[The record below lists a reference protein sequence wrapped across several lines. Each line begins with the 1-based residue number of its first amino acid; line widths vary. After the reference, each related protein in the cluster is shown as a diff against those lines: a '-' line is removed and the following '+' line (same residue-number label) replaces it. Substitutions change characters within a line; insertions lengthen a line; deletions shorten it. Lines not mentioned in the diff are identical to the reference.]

1 VSDDTQQPIIVKRS
15 KKVIAG
21 AHGGA
26 WKIAYADFVT
36 AMMAFF
42 LMMWLLGSTSQGDL
56 QGISDHFQNPLKLT
70 QAGGPGSGDSSSIIH
85 GGGEDLS
92 RKVGQVRR
100 GDTPSKRTSS
110 TDNPH
115 RQRGEAGG
123 SDPEGKERER
133 RHERARL
140 IDLKGRIEALV
151 EADTQLRIFKSQ
163 ILIDIISE
171 GLRIQIVDEQN
182 RPMFNLSSA
191 ELQPYTRALLDAIGH
206 ALNDVDNRISLS
218 GHTDSAQYAGGERGF
233 SNWELSANRA
243 NAARRELIAG
253 GLLPDKVVRVV
264 GLAGTVHLNRDN
276 PLDPINRRISI
287 IVLNKEAEETIRNE
301 GTGRAVE
308 TVRSVPEA
316 DELGR
321 DIERGERGERAP
333 SSPPPPSPSPPPPPL
348 VP

>member
-15 KKVIAG
+15 KKVVAG

-42 LMMWLLGSTSQGDL
+42 LMMWLLGSTSQADL
-56 QGISDHFQNPLKLT
+56 QGISDHFQNPLKVT
-70 QAGGPGSGDSSSIIH
+70 MAGGSGSGDSSSILK

-92 RKVGQVRR
+92 RRMGQVRR
-100 GDTPSKRTSS
+100 GDTPSRRAS
-110 TDNPH
+110 NAEAA
-115 RQRGEAGG
+115 RRRGDGSVGG
-123 SDPEGKERER
+123 DDLEVKEREK

-151 EADTQLRIFKSQ
+151 EADTQLRIFKNQ

-182 RPMFNLSSA
+182 RPMFSLSSA
-191 ELQPYTRALLDAIGH
+191 ELQPYTRELLDAIGF
-206 ALNDVDNRISLS
+206 ALNGVENRVSLS
-218 GHTDSAQYAGGERGF
+218 GHTDAARYAGGERGF
-233 SNWELSANRA
+233 SNWELSSNRA

-253 GLLPDKVVRVV
+253 GLSPDKVVRVV
-264 GLAGTVHLNRDN
+264 GLAGTMHLNRDN

-287 IVLNKEAEETIRNE
+287 IVLNKEAEEAIRNE
-301 GTGRAVE
+301 GTGKSVE
-308 TVRSVPEA
+308 TPVQSVPDA
-316 DELGR
+316 LGLGSG
-321 DIERGERGERAP
+321 IEQGLP
-333 SSPPPPSPSPPPPPL
+333 LSPPPAP
-348 VP
+348 VR